1 MKNLNLKFKR
11 RGLSLIELVVAL
23 SLIAIILMIV
33 GPFFI
38 SNYVALDKTSNQ
50 IDFQREAKAIMNYF
64 TDSAMEASN
73 IESLTNV
80 KNEVLSNNNY
90 TESLKKNSLKS
101 NEGYLKLTF
110 NNSKNKN
117 EHTTFILKDRSLYMK
132 KNDSEEFKIGDLVS
146 SIELTSLTEE
156 STQDKEEINNFKNA
170 NAIKIEIT
178 FDTKKNTP
186 YKVSNILTF
195 RNKN

>member
-1 MKNLNLKFKR
+1 MKNLKFKR

-38 SNYVALDKTSNQ
+38 SNYVTLDKTSNQ

-90 TESLKKNSLKS
+90 TESLKKDSLKS
-101 NEGYLKLTF
+101 KEGYLKLTF

-117 EHTTFILKDRSLYMK
+117 EHTTFILKDKSLYMK

-186 YKVSNILTF
+186 YKVSNILSF

>member
-1 MKNLNLKFKR
+1 MKSLKLKR

-38 SNYVALDKTSNQ
+38 SNYVTLDKTSNQ

-80 KNEVLSNNNY
+80 RNEVLSNNNY

-110 NNSKNKN
+110 NNSENKN

>member
-1 MKNLNLKFKR
+1 MKNLKLKR

-33 GPFFI
+33 SPFFI
-38 SNYVALDKTSNQ
+38 SNYVTLDKTSNQ

-80 KNEVLSNNNY
+80 KDEVLSNNTY
-90 TESLKKNSLKS
+90 TDSLQKNSLKS
-101 NEGYLKLTF
+101 NEGYLKITF
-110 NNSKNKN
+110 NNSENKN

-132 KNDSEEFKIGDLVS
+132 KDSEEFKIGDLVS
-146 SIELTSLTEE
+146 SIELTSLTEGV
-156 STQDKEEINNFKNA
+156 SQGKVINNFKNA

-178 FDTKKNTP
+178 FDTKNNTP

>member
-1 MKNLNLKFKR
+1 MKNLKLKR

-33 GPFFI
+33 SPFFI
-38 SNYVALDKTSNQ
+38 SNYVTLDKTSNQ

-80 KNEVLSNNNY
+80 KDEVLSNNTY
-90 TESLKKNSLKS
+90 TESLKNNSLKS
-101 NEGYLKLTF
+101 EDGYLKITF
-110 NNSKNKN
+110 NNSENKN

-132 KNDSEEFKIGDLVS
+132 KDSEEFKIGDLVS
-146 SIELTSLTEE
+146 SIELTSLTEGV
-156 STQDKEEINNFKNA
+156 SQGKVINNFKNA
-170 NAIKIEIT
+170 NAIKVEIT
-178 FDTKKNTP
+178 FDTKNNTP

>member
-1 MKNLNLKFKR
+1 MKNLKLKKG
-11 RGLSLIELVVAL
+11 GLSLIELVVAL

-33 GPFFI
+33 SPFFI
-38 SNYVALDKTSNQ
+38 SNYVTLDKTSNQ

-110 NNSKNKN
+110 NNSENKN
-117 EHTTFILKDRSLYMK
+117 EHTTFILKDKSLYMK
-132 KNDSEEFKIGDLVS
+132 RDSEEFKIGDLVS
-146 SIELTSLTEE
+146 SIELTSLTEGVSQRE
-156 STQDKEEINNFKNA
+156 VINNFKNA
-170 NAIKIEIT
+170 SAIKIEIT
-178 FDTKKNTP
+178 FDTRKNTP

>member
-1 MKNLNLKFKR
+1 MKNLKLKR

-33 GPFFI
+33 SPFFI
-38 SNYVALDKTSNQ
+38 SNYVTLDKTSNQ

-80 KNEVLSNNNY
+80 KDEVLSNNNY
-90 TESLKKNSLKS
+90 TESLKNKSLKS
-101 NEGYLKLTF
+101 EDGYLKLTF
-110 NNSKNKN
+110 NNSENKN

-132 KNDSEEFKIGDLVS
+132 KDSEEFKIGNLVS
-146 SIELTSLTEE
+146 SIELTSLTEGG
-156 STQDKEEINNFKNA
+156 SQGKVINNFKNA
-170 NAIKIEIT
+170 NAIKVEIT
-178 FDTKKNTP
+178 FDTKNNTP

>member
-1 MKNLNLKFKR
+1 MKNLKFKR

-38 SNYVALDKTSNQ
+38 SNYVTLDKTSNQ

-101 NEGYLKLTF
+101 NEGYIKLTF
-110 NNSKNKN
+110 NNSENKN

-132 KNDSEEFKIGDLVS
+132 KNSEEFKIGDLVS
-146 SIELTSLTEE
+146 SIELTSLTEGGSQGE
-156 STQDKEEINNFKNA
+156 VINNFKNA

-178 FDTKKNTP
+178 FDTKNNTP

>member
-1 MKNLNLKFKR
+1 MKNLKLKR

-38 SNYVALDKTSNQ
+38 SNYVTLDKTSNQ

-90 TESLKKNSLKS
+90 TESLKKDSLKS
-101 NEGYLKLTF
+101 KDGYLKLTF

>member
-1 MKNLNLKFKR
+1 MKSLKLKR

-38 SNYVALDKTSNQ
+38 SNYVTLDKTSNQ

-73 IESLTNV
+73 IESLTNI

-90 TESLKKNSLKS
+90 TESLKKDSLKS
-101 NEGYLKLTF
+101 KDGYLKLTF
-110 NNSKNKN
+110 NNSENKN

-132 KNDSEEFKIGDLVS
+132 KNSEEFKIGDLVS
-146 SIELTSLTEE
+146 SIELTSLTEGVAQGE
-156 STQDKEEINNFKNA
+156 VINNFKNA

-178 FDTKKNTP
+178 FDTKKNKP

>member
-1 MKNLNLKFKR
+1 MKNLKFKR

-38 SNYVALDKTSNQ
+38 SNYVTLDKTSNQ

>member
-1 MKNLNLKFKR
+1 MKNLKLKR

-33 GPFFI
+33 SPFFI
-38 SNYVALDKTSNQ
+38 SNYVTLDKTSNQ

-80 KNEVLSNNNY
+80 KDQVLSNNTY
-90 TESLKKNSLKS
+90 TESLKNNSLQS
-101 NEGYLKLTF
+101 NEGYLKITF
-110 NNSKNKN
+110 NNSENKN

-132 KNDSEEFKIGDLVS
+132 KDLEEFKIGDLVS
-146 SIELTSLTEE
+146 SIELTSLTEGA
-156 STQDKEEINNFKNA
+156 SQGKAINNFKNA
-170 NAIKIEIT
+170 NAIKVEIT
-178 FDTKKNTP
+178 FDTKNNTP

>member
-1 MKNLNLKFKR
+1 MKNLKFKR

-38 SNYVALDKTSNQ
+38 SNYVTLDKTSNQ

-90 TESLKKNSLKS
+90 TESLKKDSLKS
-101 NEGYLKLTF
+101 KDGYLKLTF

-146 SIELTSLTEE
+146 SIELTSLTEGVA
-156 STQDKEEINNFKNA
+156 QDKEEINNFKNA

>member
-1 MKNLNLKFKR
+1 MKNLKLKR

-38 SNYVALDKTSNQ
+38 SNYVTLDKTSNQ

-101 NEGYLKLTF
+101 KDGYLKLTF
-110 NNSKNKN
+110 NNSENKN

-146 SIELTSLTEE
+146 SIELTSLTEGE
-156 STQDKEEINNFKNA
+156 LINNFKNA

-178 FDTKKNTP
+178 FDTKNNAP

>member
-1 MKNLNLKFKR
+1 MKNLKLKR

-38 SNYVALDKTSNQ
+38 SNYVTLDKTSNQ

-101 NEGYLKLTF
+101 KDGYLKLTF
-110 NNSKNKN
+110 NNSENKN

-146 SIELTSLTEE
+146 SIELTSLTEGGL
-156 STQDKEEINNFKNA
+156 INNFKNA
-170 NAIKIEIT
+170 NAIKIEIK
-178 FDTKKNTP
+178 FDTKNNTP

>member
-1 MKNLNLKFKR
+1 MKNLKFKR

-38 SNYVALDKTSNQ
+38 SNYVTLDKTSNQ

-101 NEGYLKLTF
+101 KEGYLKVTF

-117 EHTTFILKDRSLYMK
+117 EYTTFILKDKSLYMK

-178 FDTKKNTP
+178 FDSKKNTP

>member
-1 MKNLNLKFKR
+1 MKNLKLKR

-38 SNYVALDKTSNQ
+38 SNYVTLDKTSNQ

-117 EHTTFILKDRSLYMK
+117 EHTTFILKDKSLYMK

-146 SIELTSLTEE
+146 SI
-156 STQDKEEINNFKNA
+156 
-170 NAIKIEIT
+170 
-178 FDTKKNTP
+178 
-186 YKVSNILTF
+186 
-195 RNKN
+195 

>member
-1 MKNLNLKFKR
+1 MKSLKLKR

-38 SNYVALDKTSNQ
+38 SNYVTLDKTSDQ

-110 NNSKNKN
+110 NNSENKN
-117 EHTTFILKDRSLYMK
+117 EHTTFILKDKSLYMK
-132 KNDSEEFKIGDLVS
+132 RDSEEFKIGDLVS
-146 SIELTSLTEE
+146 SIELTSLT
-156 STQDKEEINNFKNA
+156 KEVAQREVINNFKNA
-170 NAIKIEIT
+170 SAIKIEIT
-178 FDTKKNTP
+178 FDTKNNTP

>member
-1 MKNLNLKFKR
+1 MKNLKLKKG
-11 RGLSLIELVVAL
+11 GLSLIELVVAL

-38 SNYVALDKTSNQ
+38 SNYVTLDKTSNQ

-80 KNEVLSNNNY
+80 KKEVLSKNNY
-90 TESLKKNSLKS
+90 TDSLQKNSLKS
-101 NEGYLKLTF
+101 KDSYLKLTF
-110 NNSKNKN
+110 NNSENKN
-117 EHTTFILKDRSLYMK
+117 EHTTFILKDKSLYMK
-132 KNDSEEFKIGDLVS
+132 RDSEEFKIGDLVS
-146 SIELTSLTEE
+146 SIELTSLTEGVSQRE
-156 STQDKEEINNFKNA
+156 VINNFKNA
-170 NAIKIEIT
+170 SAIKIEIT
-178 FDTKKNTP
+178 FDTRKNTP

>member
-1 MKNLNLKFKR
+1 MKSLKLKR

-38 SNYVALDKTSNQ
+38 SNCVTLDKTSNQ

-101 NEGYLKLTF
+101 KDGYLKLTF
-110 NNSKNKN
+110 NNSENKN
-117 EHTTFILKDRSLYMK
+117 EHITFILKDRSLYMK
-132 KNDSEEFKIGDLVS
+132 KKDSEEVKIGDLVS

-156 STQDKEEINNFKNA
+156 STQGKEEINNFKNA
-170 NAIKIEIT
+170 NAIKIEIV
-178 FDTKKNTP
+178 FDTKNNTP

>member
-1 MKNLNLKFKR
+1 MKNLKLRK

-33 GPFFI
+33 SPFFI
-38 SNYVALDKTSNQ
+38 SNYVTLDKTSNQ

-90 TESLKKNSLKS
+90 TESLKKDSLKS
-101 NEGYLKLTF
+101 KEGYLKLTF

-117 EHTTFILKDRSLYMK
+117 EHTTFILKDKSLYMK

-186 YKVSNILTF
+186 YKVSNILSF

>member
-1 MKNLNLKFKR
+1 MKNLKLKR

-23 SLIAIILMIV
+23 SLIAIILIIV

-38 SNYVALDKTSNQ
+38 SNYVTLDKTSNQ

-101 NEGYLKLTF
+101 KEGYLKLTF
-110 NNSKNKN
+110 NNSENKN

-132 KNDSEEFKIGDLVS
+132 RGSEEFKIGDLVS
-146 SIELTSLTEE
+146 SIELTSLTEGVSQRE
-156 STQDKEEINNFKNA
+156 VINNFKNA
-170 NAIKIEIT
+170 SAIKIEIT

>member
-1 MKNLNLKFKR
+1 MKNLKLKR

-33 GPFFI
+33 SPFFI
-38 SNYVALDKTSNQ
+38 SNYVTLDKTSNQ

-80 KNEVLSNNNY
+80 KDEVLSNNNY
-90 TESLKKNSLKS
+90 TDSLQKNSLKS
-101 NEGYLKLTF
+101 NEGYLKITF
-110 NNSKNKN
+110 NNSENKN

-132 KNDSEEFKIGDLVS
+132 KDSEEFKIGDLVS
-146 SIELTSLTEE
+146 SIELTSLTEGV
-156 STQDKEEINNFKNA
+156 SQGKVINNFKNA

-178 FDTKKNTP
+178 FDTKNNTP

>member
-1 MKNLNLKFKR
+1 MKNLKLKR

-38 SNYVALDKTSNQ
+38 SNYVTLDKTSNQ

-90 TESLKKNSLKS
+90 TESLKKNSFKS
-101 NEGYLKLTF
+101 KDGYLKLTF
-110 NNSKNKN
+110 NNSENKN
-117 EHTTFILKDRSLYMK
+117 EHTTFILKDKSLYMK
-132 KNDSEEFKIGDLVS
+132 KKESEEFKIGDLVS
-146 SIELTSLTEE
+146 SIELTSLTEGVSQRE
-156 STQDKEEINNFKNA
+156 VINNFKNA
-170 NAIKIEIT
+170 SAIKIEIT
-178 FDTKKNTP
+178 FDTRKNTP

>member
-1 MKNLNLKFKR
+1 MKNLKLKR

-33 GPFFI
+33 SPFFI
-38 SNYVALDKTSNQ
+38 SNYVTLDKTSNQ

-80 KNEVLSNNNY
+80 KDQVLSNNTY
-90 TESLKKNSLKS
+90 TESLKNNYLQS
-101 NEGYLKLTF
+101 NEGYLKITF
-110 NNSKNKN
+110 NNSENKN

-132 KNDSEEFKIGDLVS
+132 KDSEEFKIGDLVS
-146 SIELTSLTEE
+146 SIELTSLTEGA
-156 STQDKEEINNFKNA
+156 SQGKAINNFKNA
-170 NAIKIEIT
+170 NAIKVEIT
-178 FDTKKNTP
+178 FDTKNNTP

>member
-1 MKNLNLKFKR
+1 MKSLKLKR

-38 SNYVALDKTSNQ
+38 SNYVTLDKTSNQ

-110 NNSKNKN
+110 NNSENKN
-117 EHTTFILKDRSLYMK
+117 EHTTFILKDKSLYMK
-132 KNDSEEFKIGDLVS
+132 RDSEEFKIGDLVI
-146 SIELTSLTEE
+146 SIELTSLTEGGSQGE
-156 STQDKEEINNFKNA
+156 VINNFKNA

-178 FDTKKNTP
+178 FDTRKNTP

>member
-1 MKNLNLKFKR
+1 MKNLKFKR

-38 SNYVALDKTSNQ
+38 SNYVTLDKTSNQ

-90 TESLKKNSLKS
+90 TESLKKDSLKS
-101 NEGYLKLTF
+101 KDGYLKLTF

-117 EHTTFILKDRSLYMK
+117 EHTTFILKDKSLYMK

-146 SIELTSLTEE
+146 SIELTSLTEGVA
-156 STQDKEEINNFKNA
+156 QDKEEINNFKNA

>member
-1 MKNLNLKFKR
+1 MKSLKLKR

-38 SNYVALDKTSNQ
+38 SNYVTLDKTSNQ

-101 NEGYLKLTF
+101 KEGYLKLTF
-110 NNSKNKN
+110 NNSENKN

-132 KNDSEEFKIGDLVS
+132 KKDSEEFKIGDLVS
-146 SIELTSLTEE
+146 SIELTSLTED
-156 STQDKEEINNFKNA
+156 STQGKEVINNFKNA
-170 NAIKIEIT
+170 NAIKIEIV
-178 FDTKKNTP
+178 FDTKNNTP

>member
-1 MKNLNLKFKR
+1 MKNLKLKK

-38 SNYVALDKTSNQ
+38 SNYVTLDKTSNQ

-90 TESLKKNSLKS
+90 TESLKKDSLKS
-101 NEGYLKLTF
+101 KDGYLKLTF
-110 NNSKNKN
+110 NNSENKN

-146 SIELTSLTEE
+146 SIELTSLTEGGL
-156 STQDKEEINNFKNA
+156 INNFKNA
-170 NAIKIEIT
+170 NAIKIEIK
-178 FDTKKNTP
+178 FDTKNNTP

-195 RNKN
+195 RNRN

>member
-1 MKNLNLKFKR
+1 MKSLKLKR

-33 GPFFI
+33 CPFFI
-38 SNYVALDKTSNQ
+38 SNYVTLDKTSNQ

-90 TESLKKNSLKS
+90 TESLKKDSLKS
-101 NEGYLKLTF
+101 KDGYLKLTF
-110 NNSKNKN
+110 NNSENKN

-146 SIELTSLTEE
+146 SIELTSLTEGGL
-156 STQDKEEINNFKNA
+156 INNFKNA
-170 NAIKIEIT
+170 NAIKIEIK
-178 FDTKKNTP
+178 FDTKNNTP

>member
-1 MKNLNLKFKR
+1 MKSLKLKR

-38 SNYVALDKTSNQ
+38 SNYVTLDKTSNQ

-64 TDSAMEASN
+64 TNSAMEASN

-110 NNSKNKN
+110 NNSENKN

>member
-1 MKNLNLKFKR
+1 MKNLKFKR

-38 SNYVALDKTSNQ
+38 SNYVTLDKTSNQ

-132 KNDSEEFKIGDLVS
+132 KNDSEEFKIGDLIS

-178 FDTKKNTP
+178 FDSKKNTP

>member
-1 MKNLNLKFKR
+1 MKNLKLKK

-38 SNYVALDKTSNQ
+38 SNYVTLDKTSNQ

-73 IESLTNV
+73 IESLTNI

-90 TESLKKNSLKS
+90 TDSLKKDSLKS
-101 NEGYLKLTF
+101 KEGYLKLTF

-117 EHTTFILKDRSLYMK
+117 EHTTFILKDKSLYMK

-186 YKVSNILTF
+186 YKVSNILSF

>member
-1 MKNLNLKFKR
+1 MKNLKLKR

-33 GPFFI
+33 APFFI
-38 SNYVALDKTSNQ
+38 SNYVTLDKTSNQ

-101 NEGYLKLTF
+101 KDGYLKLTF
-110 NNSKNKN
+110 NNSENKN
-117 EHTTFILKDRSLYMK
+117 EHTTFILKDKSLYMK
-132 KNDSEEFKIGDLVS
+132 RDSEEFKIGDLVS
-146 SIELTSLTEE
+146 SIELTSLTEGVSQRE
-156 STQDKEEINNFKNA
+156 VINNFKNA
-170 NAIKIEIT
+170 SAIKIEII
-178 FDTKKNTP
+178 FDTRKNTP

>member
-1 MKNLNLKFKR
+1 MKNLKFKR

-38 SNYVALDKTSNQ
+38 SNYVTLDKTSNQ

-73 IESLTNV
+73 IESLTNI

-186 YKVSNILTF
+186 YKVSNILSF

>member
-1 MKNLNLKFKR
+1 MKNLKFKR

-38 SNYVALDKTSNQ
+38 SNYVTLDKTSNQ

-101 NEGYLKLTF
+101 KEGYLKLTF

>member
-1 MKNLNLKFKR
+1 MKNLKLKR

-38 SNYVALDKTSNQ
+38 SNYVTLDKTSNQ

-64 TDSAMEASN
+64 TNSAMEASN

-110 NNSKNKN
+110 NNSENKN

-146 SIELTSLTEE
+146 SIELTSLTEGGL
-156 STQDKEEINNFKNA
+156 INNFKNA
-170 NAIKIEIT
+170 NAIKIEIK
-178 FDTKKNTP
+178 FDTKNNTP

>member
-1 MKNLNLKFKR
+1 MKLKTKR
-11 RGLSLIELVVAL
+11 KGVSLIELVVAL
-23 SLIAIILMIV
+23 SLITIILMIV

-38 SNYVALDKTSNQ
+38 SNYRSLNKTSNQ

-101 NEGYLKLTF
+101 KDGYLKLTF
-110 NNSKNKN
+110 NNSENKN
-117 EHTTFILKDRSLYMK
+117 EHTTFILKDKSLYMK
-132 KNDSEEFKIGDLVS
+132 RDSEEFKIGDLVS
-146 SIELTSLTEE
+146 RIELTSLTEE
-156 STQDKEEINNFKNA
+156 STQGKEEINNFKNA
-170 NAIKIEIT
+170 NAIKIEIV
-178 FDTKKNTP
+178 FYTKNNTP

>member
-1 MKNLNLKFKR
+1 MKSLKLKR

-38 SNYVALDKTSNQ
+38 SNYVTLDKTSNQ

-186 YKVSNILTF
+186 YKVSNILSF